1 VPFEMRKNS
10 QGDADDEELPVPSPP
25 MRELSPGPASP
36 AQDDAV
42 YQAFVR
48 HWCFAQEPGPSVGAG
63 VGVERKE
70 DVAVR

>member
-1 VPFEMRKNS
+1 VVPAPS
-10 QGDADDEELPVPSPP
+10 SPP
-25 MRELSPGPASP
+25 LSPGPGSP
-36 AQDDAV
+36 TQDDAV